1 MHCCRHVHV
10 VAGTAINK
18 VQVVWQ
24 REIASS
30 EIYLD
35 NLRKDLL
42 MNKQKHLQMP
52 HSFCKILG
60 FNNNNYADVALDGVT
75 WVDIF

>member
-35 NLRKDLL
+35 NLRKDLFNEQTKTL
-42 MNKQKHLQMP
+42 TVASFLLQNTR
-52 HSFCKILG
+52 FQ
-60 FNNNNYADVALDGVT
+60 
-75 WVDIF
+75 